1 MEHELIT
8 IRPEYNK
15 KLHRGGNHCIMNIVS
30 SYVHALEG
38 RLRIKIPEV
47 KGAPSQAREIERHLT
62 SCAGVEEV
70 TANPIT
76 GSVLVLYNPRLIGQE
91 EIIFAFQEI
100 GYLERSTPKP
110 SGGTGGNTAQEGTL
124 ARVTH
129 AVASTLMEI
138 ALSSLVAAI
147 I

>member
-1 MEHELIT
+1 
-8 IRPEYNK
+8 
-15 KLHRGGNHCIMNIVS
+15 MNIVS

-47 KGAPSQAREIERHLT
+47 KGAPSKSREIERHLA
-62 SCAGVEEV
+62 SCPGVEEV
-70 TANPIT
+70 TANPVT

-100 GYLERSTPKP
+100 GYLEESRPKA
-110 SGGTGGNTAQEGTL
+110 SGRTGGNTTQEGTL
-124 ARVTH
+124 TRVTT

>member
-1 MEHELIT
+1 
-8 IRPEYNK
+8 
-15 KLHRGGNHCIMNIVS
+15 MNIVS

-47 KGAPSQAREIERHLT
+47 KGAPHKAREVERHLAA
-62 SCAGVEEV
+62 CAGVEEV
-70 TANPIT
+70 TASPIT

-91 EIIFAFQEI
+91 EITFAFQEI
-100 GYLERSTPKP
+100 GYLVDAGPKAP
-110 SGGTGGNTAQEGTL
+110 KGTDGNATHEGTL
-124 ARVTH
+124 ARVTT
-129 AVASTLMEI
+129 AVASTIMEM

>member
-1 MEHELIT
+1 
-8 IRPEYNK
+8 
-15 KLHRGGNHCIMNIVS
+15 MNIIS

-47 KGAPSQAREIERHLT
+47 KGAPLKAREIERHLA
-62 SCAGVEEV
+62 SCPGVEEV

-91 EIIFAFQEI
+91 EIVFAFQEI
-100 GYLERSTPKP
+100 GYLEESPLKA
-110 SGGTGGNTAQEGTL
+110 GGTGGNTTHEGTI
-124 ARVTH
+124 ARVTT

>member
-1 MEHELIT
+1 
-8 IRPEYNK
+8 
-15 KLHRGGNHCIMNIVS
+15 MNIVS

-47 KGAPSQAREIERHLT
+47 KSAPHKAREVERHLNL
-62 SCAGVEEV
+62 CDGVEEV
-70 TANPIT
+70 SASPIT

-100 GYLERSTPKP
+100 GYLVKSGPKAP
-110 SGGTGGNTAQEGTL
+110 GGTAGNTAPEGTL

>member
-1 MEHELIT
+1 M
-8 IRPEYNK
+8 
-15 KLHRGGNHCIMNIVS
+15 
-30 SYVHALEG
+30 A
-38 RLRIKIPEV
+38 
-47 KGAPSQAREIERHLT
+47 
-62 SCAGVEEV
+62 SCLGVEEV
-70 TANPIT
+70 SANPIT

-100 GYLERSTPKP
+100 GYLEESRQKAAGS
-110 SGGTGGNTAQEGTL
+110 TGGNTAQEGTI
-124 ARVTH
+124 ARVTT

>member
-1 MEHELIT
+1 
-8 IRPEYNK
+8 
-15 KLHRGGNHCIMNIVS
+15 MNIIS

-47 KGAPSQAREIERHLT
+47 KGAPLKAREIERHLA
-62 SCAGVEEV
+62 SCPGVEEV
-70 TANPIT
+70 SANPIT
-76 GSVLVLYNPRLIGQE
+76 GSVLILYNPRLIGQE
-91 EIIFAFQEI
+91 EVIFAFQEI
-100 GYLERSTPKP
+100 GYLEESTPKTAGGS
-110 SGGTGGNTAQEGTL
+110 SGNAAPEGTM
-124 ARVTH
+124 ARVTT

>member
-1 MEHELIT
+1 
-8 IRPEYNK
+8 
-15 KLHRGGNHCIMNIVS
+15 MNIIS

-47 KGAPSQAREIERHLT
+47 KGAPPKAREVERHLAA
-62 SCAGVEEV
+62 CAGVEEV
-70 TANPIT
+70 SASPIT
-76 GSVLVLYNPRLIGQE
+76 GSVLVHYNPRLIGQE

-100 GYLERSTPKP
+100 GYLVEGEPKAP
-110 SGGTGGNTAQEGTL
+110 QGSGGNTAQEGTL
-124 ARVTH
+124 ARVTQ

>member
-1 MEHELIT
+1 
-8 IRPEYNK
+8 
-15 KLHRGGNHCIMNIVS
+15 MNIVS

-38 RLRIKIPEV
+38 RLRIKVPEV
-47 KGAPSQAREIERHLT
+47 KGAPSKAREIERHLA
-62 SCAGVEEV
+62 SCPGVEEV

-100 GYLERSTPKP
+100 GYLEDSTTKA
-110 SGGTGGNTAQEGTL
+110 SGETGGNATQEGTL
-124 ARVTH
+124 VRVTH

>member
-1 MEHELIT
+1 
-8 IRPEYNK
+8 
-15 KLHRGGNHCIMNIVS
+15 MNIVS

-47 KGAPSQAREIERHLT
+47 KGAPHKAREVERHLAA
-62 SCAGVEEV
+62 CAGVEEV
-70 TANPIT
+70 TASPIT

-100 GYLERSTPKP
+100 GYLVDSKP
-110 SGGTGGNTAQEGTL
+110 NASKGTGGKAAHEGTL
-124 ARVTH
+124 ARVTT
-129 AVASTLMEI
+129 AVASTIMEV